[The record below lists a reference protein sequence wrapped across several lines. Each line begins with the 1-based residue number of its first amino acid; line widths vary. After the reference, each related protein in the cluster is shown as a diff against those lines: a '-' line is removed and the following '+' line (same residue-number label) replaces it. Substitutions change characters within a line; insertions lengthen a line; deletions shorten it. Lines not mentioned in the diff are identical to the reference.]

1 MSPASS
7 VGIVVVTSAEDAAR
21 VRAEKARSSVALL
34 TSRSDRNA
42 EREKRGNAD
51 HSVAGL
57 MLYAL
62 STVRRSLEPYILL
75 TLSGCCESK

>member
-1 MSPASS
+1 MCRVQNGESEVSPASS
-7 VGIVVVTSAEDAAR
+7 VGIIVVTSAEDAAR
-21 VRAEKARSSVALL
+21 VRAEKARSGVALL

-42 EREKRGNAD
+42 EREKQGNAD

-62 STVRRSLEPYILL
+62 STVRGYLKP
-75 TLSGCCESK
+75 

>member
-1 MSPASS
+1 M
-7 VGIVVVTSAEDAAR
+7 TSAEDAALA
-21 VRAEKARSSVALL
+21 RAEKARSGVALL

-62 STVRRSLEPYILL
+62 STVRQSLKPLILS
-75 TLSGCCESK
+75 TLSGCSETK